1 MFKPSSIA
9 GVSNMMAFVSGI
21 PLGSQF
27 ETTALPQASSL
38 AQRRPT
44 WTLPSAPR
52 TRPTAPLMRVPE
64 VSAPDVEQ
72 ATDRAVII
80 IGTRGS
86 PLALAQAHE
95 TKRRLIESFPE
106 LSEDGAIE
114 IKIIQTT
121 GDMVLDKALADIGG
135 KGLFTKEIDNAQ
147 LKGEVDIAVHS
158 MKDVPTWLPD
168 GIDLPC
174 MLPREDTRDVFIS
187 NKVDRMADLPDGSVI
202 GSASLRRQS
211 QILARYPKLKVIN
224 FRGNVQTR
232 LRKLSEGVVDATLL
246 ALAGLSRMD
255 MVDAATSILDQD
267 DMLPAVAQ
275 GAIGITCRK
284 DDSAMMRFLG
294 PLNHKETKT
303 CVDCERAFLAKL
315 DGSCRTPIAG
325 QARIENGVLKFRGLI
340 AKPDGSD
347 VHETSREGKPEDA
360 VAIGTD
366 AGAELKQKMG
376 DDFFAV

>member
-1 MFKPSSIA
+1 
-9 GVSNMMAFVSGI
+9 MAAFISAI
-21 PLGSQF
+21 PLQSQWVP
-27 ETTALPQASSL
+27 TASPGATSST
-38 AQRRPT
+38 QRRSQQ
-44 WTLPSAPR
+44 LVPR
-52 TRPTAPLMRVPE
+52 TRHGRPIVPNMSIPE
-64 VSAPDVEQ
+64 VSAPDSKT
-72 ATDRAVII
+72 ATDRAVIVV
-80 IGTRGS
+80 GTRGS
-86 PLALAQAHE
+86 PLALAQAYE

-106 LSEDGAIE
+106 LSEEGAIE
-114 IKIIQTT
+114 IKIIHTT
-121 GDMVLDKALADIGG
+121 GDMVLDKALAEIGG

-147 LKGEVDIAVHS
+147 LNGDIDIAVHS

-187 NKVDRMADLPDGSVI
+187 NKAKCIEDLPDGAVV

-211 QILARYPKLKVIN
+211 QILAKHPKLKVVN

-255 MVDAATSILDQD
+255 MVDKATSILETE

-275 GAIGITCRK
+275 GAIGITCRTG
-284 DDSAMMRFLG
+284 DSSMMRFLEK
-294 PLNHKETKT
+294 LNHKETKT

-325 QARIENGVLKFRGLI
+325 QAKIVDGVLKFRGLV
-340 AKPDGSD
+340 AKPNGSA
-347 VHETSREGKPEDA
+347 VFEAEREGKPDDA
-360 VAIGTD
+360 IAIGTD
-366 AGAELKQKMG
+366 AGAELKEKIG
-376 DDFFAV
+376 EDFFAV